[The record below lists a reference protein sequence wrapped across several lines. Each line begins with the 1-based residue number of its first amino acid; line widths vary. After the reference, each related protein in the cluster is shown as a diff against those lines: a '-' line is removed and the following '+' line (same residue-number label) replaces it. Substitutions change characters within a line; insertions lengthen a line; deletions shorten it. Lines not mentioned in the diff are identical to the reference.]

1 MVIHD
6 GTEAGF
12 SCMANRIRRDRK
24 LNGFPLNVQFRET
37 VTGIVGASRNAK
49 MSVTAASTTAT
60 FSADELIVESSDG
73 KQYRLKNFSK
83 TINLAASGAGG
94 MDTGSVPAA
103 GFVALYA
110 IYNPAT
116 STSALLAVNATSAVA
131 PEIYGGANMPA
142 GYSAS
147 ALVSVWRIDN
157 SQFVIGFQYGR
168 SIATTNNSLLST
180 SALSPSSTALNI
192 ASMIPKNARRVTVST
207 GAVQTSAANATGIIV
222 QSSASG
228 LSEVGT
234 QAAATTGTSASNASA
249 ILSIIDSQ
257 TIYYKT
263 IGSGTGQFT
272 ISTSGYEI

>member
-1 MVIHD
+1 
-6 GTEAGF
+6 
-12 SCMANRIRRDRK
+12 
-24 LNGFPLNVQFRET
+24 
-37 VTGIVGASRNAK
+37 